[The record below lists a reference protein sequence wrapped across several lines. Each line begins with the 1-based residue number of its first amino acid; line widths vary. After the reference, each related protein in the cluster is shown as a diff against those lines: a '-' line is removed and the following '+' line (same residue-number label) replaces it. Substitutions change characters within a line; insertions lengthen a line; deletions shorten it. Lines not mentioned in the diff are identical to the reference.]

1 MSPSKARRSAARV
14 EAIIARNAAVAVI
27 FRRGPSRRVRMLK
40 WNLRSDRI
48 EEGQWIEAGVP
59 VTRCDLSPNGE
70 LVACFVAS
78 YRRRPG
84 TWTAISRPPFFTA
97 LAVWPKGDSRGGGGL
112 FMSDAHFLLE
122 HDERVRRGRDEFQL
136 MPGFTLP
143 RRFRVQPYDGHAPVP
158 ACDIEQCRMVLS
170 GWRFMQRAVWG
181 RATSHRETGLP
192 FERPEIMARA
202 LDGRR
207 RPRLE
212 LRRFV
217 DGYAPDRAQGES
229 RIMRAEIHD
238 LEAATARDLGRV
250 DYTGDVLWSVRG
262 KLFRLAGPARRGMN
276 VDAEPKLVADLDDMT
291 FEAIEAPRRAM
302 KWP

>member
-97 LAVWPKGDSRGGGGL
+97 LAVWPISATRISISTNPRVTSSGMPEVRVG
-112 FMSDAHFLLE
+112 MS
-122 HDERVRRGRDEFQL
+122 
-136 MPGFTLP
+136 
-143 RRFRVQPYDGHAPVP
+143 VP
-158 ACDIEQCRMVLS
+158 AGRLQPWQQSLS
-170 GWRFMQRAVWG
+170 
-181 RATSHRETGLP
+181 
-192 FERPEIMARA
+192 
-202 LDGRR
+202 
-207 RPRLE
+207 
-212 LRRFV
+212 
-217 DGYAPDRAQGES
+217 
-229 RIMRAEIHD
+229 
-238 LEAATARDLGRV
+238 LGC
-250 DYTGDVLWSVRG
+250 
-262 KLFRLAGPARRGMN
+262 
-276 VDAEPKLVADLDDMT
+276 
-291 FEAIEAPRRAM
+291 
-302 KWP
+302 